1 MRSGQR
7 SNFLPIES
15 LGDWHSRLNGDSR
28 AGRFLS
34 QSCQYFT
41 TLISNFILVIEC
53 FNQMKSNSD
62 AQYKRQVIGS
72 LTVSPRH
79 MLKSQSLVPMN
90 MTLFRN
96 SFCRYN
102 QLKFILDS
110 ADAKFNDW
118 GFIKERRG
126 RFGYR
131 DTDA

>member
-118 GFIKERRG
+118 GFIKERRE